1 MRPRRVRR
9 PTRRVIAAGIGF
21 IIVVSSIV
29 DATQASVAPDRGVA
43 ARPGAGTRD
52 GSERRSVAHHG
63 AAGSTASACVY
74 GQDVPEPRLVTTAE
88 LARALG
94 LAPRTIQKYRKDGL
108 LTPDLESI
116 GGHARWNVERVRE
129 ERRRIAA
136 ERRDE
141 R

>member
-1 MRPRRVRR
+1 
-9 PTRRVIAAGIGF
+9 
-21 IIVVSSIV
+21 VS
-29 DATQASVAPDRGVA
+29 
-43 ARPGAGTRD
+43 
-52 GSERRSVAHHG
+52 
-63 AAGSTASACVY
+63 
-74 GQDVPEPRLVTTAE
+74 EPRLVSTAE

-129 ERRRIAA
+129 ELRRIAA
-136 ERRDE
+136 ERRGS